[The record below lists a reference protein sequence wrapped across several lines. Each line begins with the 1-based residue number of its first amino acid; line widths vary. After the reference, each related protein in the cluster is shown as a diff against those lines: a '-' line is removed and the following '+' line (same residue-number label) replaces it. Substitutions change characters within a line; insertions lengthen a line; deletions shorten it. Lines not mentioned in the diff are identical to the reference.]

1 MINLFKRD
9 IMKNRHYIK
18 NLGFVALML
27 LFSVTVSAQ
36 EALRTGYFLKGNA
49 YRYRINPAMTGDQN
63 FVSLPTLGN
72 LTVNTAGNF
81 GLANFIY
88 KAPNGT
94 DLVTFMHPSVKVDD
108 FLGALDTDN
117 RMSSNLD
124 LTLFSAGFRAFGGY
138 NTIDLGVHSR
148 SGLNIPHSMFEF
160 MKVMGSKDYSIR
172 NLNLTTSN
180 YVDIALGHSRK
191 VTHDI
196 TVGARLKF
204 LLGAGYA
211 DVLFDRMDVSLNGKQ
226 WMINAQGSA
235 SIALGGEFT
244 NDPDGAVDGYEN
256 ITPGVNG
263 FGMGLDLGITYDFS
277 NVLTEGLVVSAS
289 VNDIGFMNWSNVAK
303 AGISNDSPFVFD
315 GFENI
320 SMNGDV
326 SGASIE
332 DQFNNLGDDLEEFLT
347 LKNIGSGSESKALS
361 ATLNLGVE
369 YSMPFYKN
377 LSVGALY
384 TSRFDK
390 IYPLHQFSLMAN
402 IAPVKWFDLAVS
414 GTASNMGAGFGAM
427 ANIHLT
433 GFNLF
438 VGTDCF
444 LGKVSKE
451 FIPLDNM
458 NSSVSLGINIPFG
471 KRK

>member
-63 FVSLPTLGN
+63 FISFPLLGN
-72 LTVNTAGNF
+72 INVNTAGNL

-88 KAPNGT
+88 NAPGGKN
-94 DLVTFMHPSVKVDD
+94 LVTFMHPSVEADD
-108 FLGALDTDN
+108 FLGALDKDN
-117 RMSSNLD
+117 RFSTNFD
-124 LTLFSAGFRAFGGY
+124 LTLFSTGFRALGGY

-148 SGLNIPHSMFEF
+148 SAMNLPYSMFEF
-160 MKVMGSKDYSIR
+160 MKVMGNKDYSIR
-172 NLNLTTSN
+172 NLNLTTNN
-180 YVDIALGHSRK
+180 YVDIALGHSHK
-191 VTHDI
+191 VTRDI

-204 LLGAGYA
+204 LLGVGYA
-211 DVLFDRMDVSLNGKQ
+211 DVLFDRIDLSLNGRQ
-226 WMINAQGSA
+226 WKVNAQGSA
-235 SIALGGEFT
+235 SIAIGGEFT
-244 NDPDGAVDGYEN
+244 HDADKNGVVDGYDN
-256 ITPGVNG
+256 IVPGVNG
-263 FGMGLDLGITYDFS
+263 FGLGVDMGVTYDLS
-277 NVLTEGLVVSAS
+277 NVLTDGLVVSAS
-289 VNDIGFMNWSNVAK
+289 LNDVGFMNWNKVAK
-303 AGISNDSPFVFD
+303 AGISNDSPFVFN

-320 SMNGDV
+320 SMND
-326 SGASIE
+326 GASLE
-332 DQFNNLGDDLEEFLT
+332 EQFDALGDDLEEFLT
-347 LKNIGSGSESKALS
+347 LKDMGTGSESKALS
-361 ATLNLGVE
+361 ATLNVGVE

-384 TSRFDK
+384 TSRFDE

-427 ANIHLT
+427 ANLHLT

-444 LGKVSKE
+444 IGKVSKE
-451 FIPLDNM
+451 FIPLNNT